1 MGIVITDSAF
11 EQVVALVADPSWH
24 CWQRGPSP
32 SLGVGTVQLALAFEL
47 QQHGVDKQSASS
59 RVCYTATMPDTA
71 RHDAPQPGDLEI
83 RHTLTVRDVE
93 VLFANAGVQRSHR
106 HVLRL
111 CQSAMLDAV
120 KIPGGPSGE
129 EWYVAPASVPKAI
142 GDLKQIDAQRARRG
156 ALQPAAAEPVA
167 VENPPTINPD
177 AASHTVPQRDASDM
191 KNNTEEGESQPA
203 AARYGVTDLDIYE
216 HPYVKRLEA
225 TVDKLEAKYDAQVRR
240 TEEIQ
245 LTGQKQ
251 LLELQRMTAV
261 GQSQTLADFML
272 KAKDWILGPGDPER
286 READTPP
293 MV

>member
-1 MGIVITDSAF
+1 
-11 EQVVALVADPSWH
+11 
-24 CWQRGPSP
+24 
-32 SLGVGTVQLALAFEL
+32 
-47 QQHGVDKQSASS
+47 
-59 RVCYTATMPDTA
+59 MPDTA
-71 RHDAPQPGDLEI
+71 RHDAPQPGEAET

-93 VLFANAGVQRSHR
+93 RHFATAGVQRSHR

-111 CQSAMLDAV
+111 CQSGMLDAV

-156 ALQPAAAEPVA
+156 APRPTAADPVA
-167 VENPPTINPD
+167 VANPRTTAPD
-177 AASHTVPQRDASDM
+177 TATHAEPQRDVSDM
-191 KNNTEEGESQPA
+191 KDNTEEGESQPA
-203 AARYGVTDLDIYE
+203 AARYGVTDLGIYE

-272 KAKDWILGPGDPER
+272 KAKDWILGPGETERPETN
-286 READTPP
+286 TPP
-293 MV
+293 TA